1 MGLEMMIERLTKAG
15 MKVEVKGDDRNSKLY
30 VDDVEVGSVC
40 DDIVTLYCCRG
51 RTAPC
56 GLFFFC

>member
-40 DDIVTLYCCRG
+40 DDIVTLY
-51 RTAPC
+51 
-56 GLFFFC
+56 